1 MEIMRSTLTIPPQT
15 ALPTLAIPSL
25 VQAWHGLQ
33 SLVPLSAIHN
43 EQQYDRA
50 LNILHKLLAL
60 VGNNESHPLY
70 ELLDTLGTLIHAY
83 EESHYPA
90 PSVTGIDVLRYLCS
104 EHELTPKD
112 LPELGPPNVVSELLA
127 GKQELSVENIRAL
140 SQRFDLS
147 PATFF

>member
-25 VQAWHGLQ
+25 VASFHGLQ

-60 VGNNESHPLY
+60 VSNNESHPLY
-70 ELLDTLGTLIHAY
+70 ELY
-83 EESHYPA
+83 
-90 PSVTGIDVLRYLCS
+90 
-104 EHELTPKD
+104 
-112 LPELGPPNVVSELLA
+112 
-127 GKQELSVENIRAL
+127 
-140 SQRFDLS
+140 
-147 PATFF
+147 